1 MSEIKLVLDE
11 INKCK
16 KHAKDGICFSFL
28 GLNVY
33 FFFRIDA
40 LITLYII
47 THAQLCCR
55 ISIFF
60 EKVNFIPFSRAYLH
74 EICFNIH

>member
-16 KHAKDGICFSFL
+16 KTCKGWYMFFFSWIECI
-28 GLNVY
+28 

-40 LITLYII
+40 LITMYII
-47 THAQLCCR
+47 TPAQLCCR

-60 EKVNFIPFSRAYLH
+60 EKVNFIPFSR
-74 EICFNIH
+74 